1 MESKNCGNGGHR
13 PAFVAIESLPSF
25 QPGICC
31 GRMLGHGKCRSGNC
45 FDPSLRP
52 INRLARAIVTYITR
66 ALEEHAM
73 SESGLIRG
81 PSTMTI
87 SPITVALFITVF
99 FPAITLSG
107 TANSGLS
114 GVRHTEGGIE
124 YRIAGNARKLL
135 ARTIDGS
142 IRDFADAQSVKNT
155 TSAAGPWRIA
165 SKGGIQ

>member
-13 PAFVAIESLPSF
+13 PAFVAIESLPSV

-73 SESGLIRG
+73 SESGLILG
-81 PSTMTI
+81 PSTLTI

-99 FPAITLSG
+99 SRDHTL
-107 TANSGLS
+107 
-114 GVRHTEGGIE
+114 R
-124 YRIAGNARKLL
+124 YRK
-135 ARTIDGS
+135 
-142 IRDFADAQSVKNT
+142 
-155 TSAAGPWRIA
+155 
-165 SKGGIQ
+165 